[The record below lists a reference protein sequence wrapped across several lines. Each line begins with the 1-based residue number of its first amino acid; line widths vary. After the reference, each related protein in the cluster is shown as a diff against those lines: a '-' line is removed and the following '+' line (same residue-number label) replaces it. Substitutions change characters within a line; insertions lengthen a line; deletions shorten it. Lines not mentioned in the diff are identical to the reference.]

1 MFQLVVHQWYQWCH
15 WFSQQSEKKLKMIV
29 TLGSSKSEQQSIWTT
44 VRVEILKSQS
54 HAVNITTCSGP
65 TFVENA
71 TFLFRFHSQYIR
83 FQCVISVH
91 FWVWAYISRYAV
103 GKTLKQIRKNK
114 PFKIVFFSTFF
125 FILLD
130 GIVFSLVHVF
140 EMYPVFLRVISGW
153 YSLFMFHFWLKK
165 INYCLCVGRKFQV
178 WLLSGHAEQLVSVL
192 FAIPFHNAIFVWL
205 L

>member
-103 GKTLKQIRKNK
+103 GKTLKQIRKK
-114 PFKIVFFSTFF
+114 QTFLIRFFFQRFFSFCLMALF
-125 FILLD
+125 SRLYMCLKCIQYFCVWFQD
-130 GIVFSLVHVF
+130 GT
-140 EMYPVFLRVISGW
+140 R
-153 YSLFMFHFWLKK
+153 
-165 INYCLCVGRKFQV
+165 CLC
-178 WLLSGHAEQLVSVL
+178 S
-192 FAIPFHNAIFVWL
+192 IFG
-205 L
+205 

>member
-1 MFQLVVHQWYQWCH
+1 MQWAHFCRECH
-15 WFSQQSEKKLKMIV
+15 ISFSFSFSIYSISMCNFRPFLGLSLHFKVCRRKDAQTNSKKTNL
-29 TLGSSKSEQQSIWTT
+29 
-44 VRVEILKSQS
+44 LKS
-54 HAVNITTCSGP
+54 
-65 TFVENA
+65 F
-71 TFLFRFHSQYIR
+71 
-83 FQCVISVH
+83 
-91 FWVWAYISRYAV
+91 
-103 GKTLKQIRKNK
+103 
-114 PFKIVFFSTFF
+114 FFSTFF

-165 INYCLCVGRKFQV
+165 INYCLCVGRKLQM

>member
-114 PFKIVFFSTFF
+114 PSKIVFFFN
-125 FILLD
+125 
-130 GIVFSLVHVF
+130 VF
-140 EMYPVFLRVISGW
+140 
-153 YSLFMFHFWLKK
+153 FHFAWWHCFLACTCVWNVSSIFACDFRMVLVVYVPFLVKK
-165 INYCLCVGRKFQV
+165 NK
-178 WLLSGHAEQLVSVL
+178 LLLMCRA
-192 FAIPFHNAIFVWL
+192 
-205 L
+205 